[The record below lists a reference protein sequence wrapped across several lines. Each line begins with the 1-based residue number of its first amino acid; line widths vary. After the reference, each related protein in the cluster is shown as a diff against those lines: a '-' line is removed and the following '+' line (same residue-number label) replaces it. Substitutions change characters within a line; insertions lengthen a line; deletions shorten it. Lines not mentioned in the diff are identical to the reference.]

1 MWRPIL
7 VVILTLVLLGCGGDQ
22 GEKYLQAGFAYFQQH
37 DYDRA
42 IENYEKA
49 IASGAKS
56 AGAYNMLGMAY
67 RFKYQQTGNPELQQ
81 NEIDAFQKAVNI
93 DPKYWVAMINLG
105 TTYYSR
111 GEKAQAA
118 SWLKKALALNP
129 NHPEKAQIE
138 KMIAEGAKEA
148 GKPGKKPAPPGREN
162 RDDSGD
168 SAEKYLEQGVAHFQK
183 QEYDWPSRVT
193 RRPSSWNL
201 KAPRLTTCWAW
212 PTASSTINWA
222 IRILSRRRSQPSKG
236 HRHDPRYWGA
246 MINLGA
252 TYYYMG
258 EKAKAAALFKQA
270 LTVNPNHPEKPS
282 WRR

>member
-1 MWRPIL
+1 MWRPIF
-7 VVILTLVLLGCGGDQ
+7 VAILLLVLPGCGGDQ

-67 RFKYQQTGNPELQQ
+67 RFKYQQTGKPELQQ

-93 DPKYWVAMINLG
+93 DSKYWVAMINLG

-111 GEKAQAA
+111 GEKAQAV

-148 GKPGKKPAPPGREN
+148 GKPGKKPAPPGREKP
-162 RDDSGD
+162 DDS
-168 SAEKYLEQGVAHFQK
+168 E
-183 QEYDWPSRVT
+183 
-193 RRPSSWNL
+193 
-201 KAPRLTTCWAW
+201 
-212 PTASSTINWA
+212 
-222 IRILSRRRSQPSKG
+222 
-236 HRHDPRYWGA
+236 
-246 MINLGA
+246 
-252 TYYYMG
+252 
-258 EKAKAAALFKQA
+258 
-270 LTVNPNHPEKPS
+270 
-282 WRR
+282 